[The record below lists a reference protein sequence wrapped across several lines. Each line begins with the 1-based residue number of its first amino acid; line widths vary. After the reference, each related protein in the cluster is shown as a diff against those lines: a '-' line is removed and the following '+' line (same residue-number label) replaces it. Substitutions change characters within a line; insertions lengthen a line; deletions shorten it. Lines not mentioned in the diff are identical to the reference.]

1 MMYNRD
7 FMTKSFSLYFM
18 KIIDD
23 LLNFFEYIDNYND
36 NYNDKYNDNER
47 QKIKKYKLSF
57 DDEFVML

>member
-23 LLNFFEYIDNYND
+23 ILNYFESIDNYHE
-36 NYNDKYNDNER
+36 NER
-47 QKIKKYKLSF
+47 QRIKKYKLSF
-57 DDEFVML
+57 DDEFVFL

>member
-23 LLNFFEYIDNYND
+23 LLNFFESID

>member
-1 MMYNRD
+1 MYNRD

-23 LLNFFEYIDNYND
+23 LLNFFESID